1 MAKIPHSLISKP
13 LQLQIFSHPHLEALA
28 ADLAETFLAEPVAD
42 PFAPEWLLVPHGGM
56 KSWLEHQLAEK
67 IGVWS
72 HAKVALPQE
81 GLWELARFVLPDL
94 PLPRLDYTESLW
106 LIYRHLDS
114 LLAEP
119 ALALL
124 QNWLL
129 RYAGA
134 SARMQL
140 AQVMAEQLELL
151 SLYRPGLLR
160 EWSQTP
166 DGSWA
171 GVVWHFL
178 CQTTGAG
185 TLHRAA
191 LQAEIL
197 QRPQQAE
204 GQSPQQAEGQTG
216 PLFAHRLPTRLT
228 LFAPTDL
235 PPFYCELLVALAKWI
250 PTRLY
255 LTQPLTTLPVL
266 LGRGA
271 ESVSLQAT
279 HVQAPALTLL
289 QALQAHFRNEQPE
302 QTSTPAQLARLASD
316 SDSLQIHVTHG
327 PLRELEVL
335 HNYLLA
341 CFDTLPDLLPGDIA
355 VLIPALES
363 YAPLIEGVFYRPTGS
378 AERLPFRIVPPD
390 DWRSPEQ
397 QALRSLFEFSG
408 SRLSRDEVL
417 AFLEQGPVARR
428 FGFDAEALAQISQW
442 LEAVEIR
449 WGLDAEHR
457 SQLDLPRFGENSWQQ
472 GLKRL
477 LLGFALH
484 DEGQPPFAGL
494 LPYPAME
501 GHAVHLLGQL
511 LDFFQTLE
519 QTIKIL
525 ASAQA
530 PERWAQIL
538 PHLAQRLLSPLP
550 SDLDQWHVLLAQLAN
565 LQDLVGVAP
574 AEISLGGVRAF
585 LEKQWQQVPFRD
597 IPTGLI
603 TFATPAQLWGVPFR
617 VICFLGLNSGVLPRA
632 DHAHELDLLAEAPRL
647 GDPSL
652 RQADR
657 QLFLQTLF
665 SARDRFYLSYTGR
678 RVRDNLELPPSVL
691 ISELQDA
698 VQACSQTVRLKI
710 PVLSHPLHPFASGYF
725 QPQPNPA
732 RAYAQTAFEEALALQ
747 KQRLSPLTSAQI
759 SPCPFV
765 DRALPPLHVMGAR
778 PQPLDWQA
786 FLAFFKHPSRAFLR
800 QRLGLSLWQ
809 NAWQPV
815 QNERFQLNGLEIW
828 RLREDYLAWLLQ
840 GQPSE
845 AFFDR
850 LKASN
855 HLPLGLA
862 GRQICQRIQAE
873 VSPLASQ
880 LRHLTG
886 APLAPEGFVLQLGDW
901 EIQGEL
907 APLFERGLIF
917 TRLSGIKAAD
927 RLQIWLYHLLVEA
940 LRLQKRL
947 QTVAQIGLSKGQA
960 LHLSYTPVPEA
971 VYLLEQYLK
980 LYQQGLEK
988 PLPVALESAWAFFEA
1003 REKGPEKARLA
1014 AENRWKGNYV
1024 FGGES
1029 ENADYALCLSPD
1041 WVQAPEAE
1049 ETLLRLYLPLQEHLQ
1064 ETPLLGLEA
1073 LGL

>member
-1 MAKIPHSLISKP
+1 LH
-13 LQLQIFSHPHLEALA
+13 LQIISHPQLETLA
-28 ADLAETFLAEPVAD
+28 DDLAERLLLEPVAD
-42 PFAPEWLLVPHGGM
+42 PFAPEWLLLPHGGM
-56 KSWLEHQLAEK
+56 KSWLENHLAET

-72 HAKVALPQE
+72 HAKVALPQD
-81 GLWELARFVLPDL
+81 GLWELACLVLSDLPLPDLPLPDL

-106 LIYRHLDS
+106 LIFRHLDS

-151 SLYRPGLLR
+151 SLYRPALLR
-160 EWSQTP
+160 EWSQAP

-171 GVVWHFL
+171 GLVWHFL
-178 CQTTGAG
+178 CQTSGAG
-185 TLHRAA
+185 ALHRAA

-197 QRPQQAE
+197 QRLQSQQHAD
-204 GQSPQQAEGQTG
+204 GQTG
-216 PLFAHRLPTRLT
+216 PLFAKGLPARLT

-235 PPFYCELLVALAKWI
+235 PPFYCELLVALATWI

-255 LTQPLTTLPVL
+255 LTQPLTTLPL
-266 LGRGA
+266 LLERGA
-271 ESVSLQAT
+271 ESVSLSAALP
-279 HVQAPALTLL
+279 APVLTLL
-289 QALQAHFRNEQPE
+289 QALQGHLRGEEPE

-341 CFDTLPDLLPGDIA
+341 CFETLPDLLPGDIA
-355 VLIPALES
+355 VVIPTLES

-390 DWRSPEQ
+390 DFRSDAQ
-397 QALRSLFEFSG
+397 LALRSLFELSG

-417 AFLEQGPVARR
+417 AFLEQGSVARR

-457 SQLDLPRFGENSWQQ
+457 SQLDLPHFGENSWQQ
-472 GLKRL
+472 GLQRL

-519 QTIKIL
+519 QAVKIL
-525 ASAQA
+525 RSPQA

-550 SDLDQWHVLLAQLAN
+550 SDLEQWHVLLAQLAN

-574 AEISLGGVRAF
+574 EEISLGGVRTF
-585 LEKQWQQVPFRD
+585 LEKQWHQVSFRD

-657 QLFLQTLF
+657 QLFLETLF

-698 VQACSQTVRLKI
+698 VMACAKTVILKI
-710 PVLSHPLHPFASGYF
+710 PVLLHPLHPFASGYF

-732 RAYAQTAFEEALALQ
+732 RAYAQTAYEEALALQ
-747 KQRLSPLTSAQI
+747 NQRLSPHLSAQVL
-759 SPCPFV
+759 PRPFV
-765 DRALPPLHVMGAR
+765 DRALPEIKTEGAR
-778 PQPLDWQA
+778 LQSLDWSA

-815 QNERFQLNGLEIW
+815 QNERFQLNALEIW
-828 RLREDYLAWLLQ
+828 RLREDYLNWLLQ
-840 GQPSE
+840 GQASE
-845 AFFDR
+845 AFFER

-855 HLPLGLA
+855 HLPLGLS

-873 VSPLASQ
+873 VSPLAAQ
-880 LRHLTG
+880 LSHLTG
-886 APLAPEGFVLQLGDW
+886 APLAAENFVLQLGDW

-907 APLFERGLIF
+907 APLFEKGLIF

-927 RLQIWLYHLLVEA
+927 RLQIWLYHLLLGA
-940 LRLQKRL
+940 LGLSQTGA
-947 QTVAQIGLSKGQA
+947 QTVTQIGLSKGQA
-960 LHLSYTPVPEA
+960 LHLSYTPVQEPA
-971 VYLLEQYLK
+971 YLLEQYLK
-980 LYQQGLEK
+980 LYEQGLQK

-1003 REKGPEKARLA
+1003 REKGPEKARVA

-1041 WVQAPEAE
+1041 WVQTPEAE
-1049 ETLLRLYLPLQEHLQ
+1049 ETLLRLYLPLQGYLQ
-1064 ETPLLGLEA
+1064 ETPLAGLEA